1 MAPTTAS
8 CAQVATATMARTS
21 YAPGLSPPGFPTQTK
36 QGGSPPTDWPREV
49 PTLVRDPAGLCPGDE
64 RLRAALD
71 EMWISHQ
78 ADLDVWK
85 RSMTSGP
92 LAQQRRGSGREARD
106 QWKALAAVRERLPT
120 LSVLVVDYPVPTVMT
135 VPPTTLLIAPAIGA
149 TAYTDQLVAGAL
161 ALTAEGAAARR

>member
-1 MAPTTAS
+1 
-8 CAQVATATMARTS
+8 
-21 YAPGLSPPGFPTQTK
+21 
-36 QGGSPPTDWPREV
+36 
-49 PTLVRDPAGLCPGDE
+49 
-64 RLRAALD
+64 
-71 EMWISHQ
+71 
-78 ADLDVWK
+78 
-85 RSMTSGP
+85 MTSGP